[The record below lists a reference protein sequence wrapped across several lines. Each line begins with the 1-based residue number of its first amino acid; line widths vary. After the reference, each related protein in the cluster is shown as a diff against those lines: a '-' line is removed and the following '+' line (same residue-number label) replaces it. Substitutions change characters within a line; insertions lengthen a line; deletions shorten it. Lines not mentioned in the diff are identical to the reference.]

1 MNGTWYRYN
10 GTEAED
16 GTSFAVTS
24 NADTYNLLPSSAYLF
39 TNFPAEKCQLVYKA
53 ADAGPGT
60 LRYALSC
67 AQPGDTIRFLYS
79 VLSDTIQLL
88 TALDID
94 KNVVIEGNADY
105 PMVLSAAQS
114 DRAIH
119 VLPGVSCELSGLNL
133 QGGSNTSGSCIFN
146 EGILIANKIKCT
158 KSGLI
163 NPVSLLY
170 NASGA
175 TIEYRGQNQIE

>member
-1 MNGTWYRYN
+1 MPC
-10 GTEAED
+10 
-16 GTSFAVTS
+16 
-24 NADTYNLLPSSAYLF
+24 L
-39 TNFPAEKCQLVYKA
+39 
-53 ADAGPGT
+53 
-60 LRYALSC
+60 ALSL
-67 AQPGDTIRFLYS
+67 AIPFGFLYS

-133 QGGSNTSGSCIFN
+133 QGGSNT
-146 EGILIANKIKCT
+146 KWK
-158 KSGLI
+158 
-163 NPVSLLY
+163 LY
-170 NASGA
+170 F
-175 TIEYRGQNQIE
+175 